1 MVGAQ
6 DFVVIV
12 RRWRQHGA
20 RRLPGAWAPA
30 ATAADA
36 LVATT
41 IADLVMSANPED
53 EARVLKRIE
62 LVKERSRGAGA
73 DSRPSAK
80 SDDDHYRARSGA
92 TPSGGHGA
100 SQPDSRPA
108 CGKRSPVRSATPIS
122 RREASLACLAATG
135 GPIVVQ
141 PCSCRR
147 SRR

>member
-36 LVATT
+36 LVTTT

-53 EARVLKRIE
+53 E
-62 LVKERSRGAGA
+62 RG
-73 DSRPSAK
+73 
-80 SDDDHYRARSGA
+80 Y
-92 TPSGGHGA
+92 
-100 SQPDSRPA
+100 
-108 CGKRSPVRSATPIS
+108 
-122 RREASLACLAATG
+122 
-135 GPIVVQ
+135 
-141 PCSCRR
+141 
-147 SRR
+147 